1 MDVIKAFSAFVDL
14 ANLRYINAVNNNN
27 NNNNNNNKST
37 IKRVC
42 VCDKIAVL

>member
-27 NNNNNNNKST
+27 NNNKSA

>member
-1 MDVIKAFSAFVDL
+1 MDVIKAFSAFVAL

-27 NNNNNNNKST
+27 NNKSA